1 VRLSKSQLLP
11 PGIWHE
17 QIIGARGSVG
27 RARLCMRGRASRLSP
42 RAFEE
47 RDSPERTLV
56 RDQQPGG
63 HAADL
68 VGGEHDVAHNN
79 AERARQDGDRCR
91 RCVHNRR
98 LLPQGVADSSDELL
112 VCHPVRTDRVGDR
125 VGEAI
130 GGFPLASVLV
140 APFSVLR
147 ASSTAPIVFRSPQ
160 RDKSRAEEGR
170 SCSCRNA
177 GGILPTT
184 SLGGIPEGTLREHL
198 GRGRADVDTGR
209 ARAVAIARTRSTR
222 LTAEREPRAS
232 PPLVRVRR
240 RA

>member
-1 VRLSKSQLLP
+1 MHPAAVPDADVTRRRHAVNPRRVGKLRVRLSKSQLLP

-98 LLPQGVADSSDELL
+98 LLPQGVATA
-112 VCHPVRTDRVGDR
+112 RTSCSYVILSG
-125 VGEAI
+125 
-130 GGFPLASVLV
+130 PTASVI
-140 APFSVLR
+140 ASVR
-147 ASSTAPIVFRSPQ
+147 PSAVSRSPASW
-160 RDKSRAEEGR
+160 SRPSPSCARPRQPR
-170 SCSCRNA
+170 SCSGLRSATNSVPRKGEAAPA
-177 GGILPTT
+177 GTPAGSSRRHRLAESP
-184 SLGGIPEGTLREHL
+184 REH
-198 GRGRADVDTGR
+198 
-209 ARAVAIARTRSTR
+209 
-222 LTAEREPRAS
+222 
-232 PPLVRVRR
+232 
-240 RA
+240 